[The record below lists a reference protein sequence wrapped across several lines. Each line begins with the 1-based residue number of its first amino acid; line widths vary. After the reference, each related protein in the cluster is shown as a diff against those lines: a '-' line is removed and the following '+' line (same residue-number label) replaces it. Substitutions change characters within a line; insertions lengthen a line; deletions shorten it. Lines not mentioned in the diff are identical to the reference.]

1 MNAEHAKFTL
11 DLFAPG
17 LEHES
22 QITRKVIAAIPEAK
36 CNYKP
41 DPSSRT
47 ALELAQHIATVDV
60 WFLNGIATGAFS
72 HDESTPA
79 GLDTVAG
86 VLAFYDREFPK
97 ALAKVKAMPAE
108 KLAQPISFMG
118 MLNHPGVIYLGLTN
132 NHMIHHRGQLAAY
145 LRPMGSKVP
154 NIYGG
159 SFDEPMQ
166 MPGAATA

>member
-1 MNAEHAKFTL
+1 MNAEQAKFTL
-11 DLFAPG
+11 ELFAPG

-22 QITRKVIAAIPEAK
+22 QTTRKVIAAIPQAK
-36 CNYKP
+36 CSYKP

-60 WFLNGIATGAFS
+60 WFLNGIANGNFPS
-72 HDESTPA
+72 EESKPA
-79 GLDTVAG
+79 GLETIAG
-86 VLAFYDREFPK
+86 ILAFYDREFPK
-97 ALAKVKAMPAE
+97 GLAKVKAISPE
-108 KLAQPISFMG
+108 KLAQPINFMG
-118 MLNHPGVIYLGLTN
+118 MFDLPGVAYLGFTS

-154 NIYGG
+154 SIYGG

>member
-1 MNAEHAKFTL
+1 MNAEHAKFVL
-11 DLFAPG
+11 ELFVPG
-17 LEHES
+17 LEHDS
-22 QITRKVIAAIPEAK
+22 QITRKVIAAIPETK
-36 CNYKP
+36 KSYRP

-47 ALELAQHIATVDV
+47 ALELAQHIATTDV
-60 WFLNGIATGAFS
+60 WFLKGIANGAFS
-72 HDESTPA
+72 HDESTPP

-97 ALAKVKAMPAE
+97 ALAKVKALPAE

-118 MLNHPGVIYLGLTN
+118 MLNHPGVICLGLTN

-159 SFDEPMQ
+159 SFDEPLQ
-166 MPGAATA
+166 MPGAASA